1 MFSTMLSTKY
11 VPVFTLLCLTTLISA
26 CGNSGPKGGPRS
38 KTVPLTG
45 IVLVD
50 GKPTEGVTVSCHPLS
65 GDANNHVLSGRTDA
79 SGNVAISTY
88 VSGDGVPPGS
98 YTLTFEWL
106 KKGEGMAPAK
116 DVFKGRYA
124 DPKKSEY
131 KITAAEGE
139 PAQLKEIKLT
149 TK

>member
-1 MFSTMLSTKY
+1 MVSTKY
-11 VPVFTLLCLTTLISA
+11 VPVITLLCLTTLILA

-45 IVLVD
+45 TVLVD
-50 GKPTEGVTVSCHPLS
+50 GKPTEGVTVSCHPLN
-65 GDANNHVLSGRTDA
+65 GEANNRVLSGMTDA

-98 YTLTFEWL
+98 YALTFELL
-106 KKGEGMAPAK
+106 KKGEGMSPAK

-124 DPKKSEY
+124 NPQKSEY

-139 PAQLKEIKLT
+139 PAQLKAINLT